1 MENLVPR
8 RIGDVAK
15 AAGVGVETVRFY
27 EREGLIDRPV
37 KPVRGWRDYGDG
49 ALAQLS
55 QVRLA
60 QAMGLTLRDMKQV
73 KARARGPRP
82 AFCAAVRETVAARL
96 AAIEAE
102 IAELQK
108 RRAALRTWRRLCA
121 AREGTPDCP
130 LYAQLNSLL
139 SDKPKRR
146 R

>member
-27 EREGLIDRPV
+27 EREGLIDQPT

-60 QAMGLTLRDMKQV
+60 QAMGLTLRDMKRV
-73 KARARGPRP
+73 KSRAKGPQP
-82 AFCAAVRETVAARL
+82 AFCVSVRETVSARL
-96 AAIEAE
+96 AVIDAE
-102 IAELQK
+102 IAELRKK
-108 RRAALRTWRRLCA
+108 RVALQNWRRLCA
-121 AREGTPDCP
+121 AREGASDCP
-130 LYAQLNSLL
+130 LYRQLNALVP
-139 SDKPKRR
+139 DKPKKRR
-146 R
+146 